1 MSLDVNLERKRW
13 VTYDKVNFEEDN
25 EELYSANITHNLN
38 TMADEAG
45 IYEALWRPHRLRS
58 GYNIPDGDH
67 ESEWKF
73 EDACNITASEIIP
86 LLEKGLADLKAR
98 PEHFKQFD
106 SPNGWGTY
114 VHFVPFVEEYLN
126 ACKQYPDATVIV
138 SR

>member
-38 TMADEAG
+38 KMAGEAG
-45 IYEALWRPHRLRS
+45 IYEALWRPHRLRTDYDVKE
-58 GYNIPDGDH
+58 GNHTAELDFE
-67 ESEWKF
+67 ESCEI
-73 EDACNITASEIIP
+73 EAREIIP

-126 ACKQYPDATVIV
+126 ACKKYHDAIVRV

>member
-1 MSLDVNLERKRW
+1 MLERKRW
-13 VTYDKVNFEEDN
+13 FTYDKVNFDEDN
-25 EELYSANITHNLN
+25 ERLYSANITHNLN
-38 TMADEAG
+38 VMAEEAG
-45 IYEALWRPHRLRS
+45 IYEALWRPHRLQP
-58 GYNIPDGDH
+58 GYDIPDGNH
-67 ESEWKF
+67 ELEWAF
-73 EDACNITASEIIP
+73 EDACEITASEIIP

-126 ACKQYPDATVIV
+126 ACKKYPDAIVRV